1 MIGCRKQMRGAEA
14 IP

>member
-1 MIGCRKQMRGAEA
+1 MRGAEA